1 MKRFLILL
9 LLCFPMILWGQKKTI
24 TQAKDYI
31 KSGKNLN
38 QAEKLL
44 TDLLNDSSSRSNE
57 KLWILLFEAQRKQYE
72 QGNEKL
78 YLKEKYDT
86 TALFLVGKRMFDTL
100 EALDSLDR
108 QPDSHGRVKLKHR
121 ARSAEALNLIR
132 PNLFNGGAFFMKK
145 QDFTRAFDLFDT
157 YINTAS
163 KPMFEQ
169 LHYAQRDKR
178 LPEAG
183 YWASYCG
190 YKLQNPQLTLRH
202 TYLALKDSLHL
213 PYMLQYLAETYK
225 LEQDTARYVQ
235 TLKDGFQSYPKFPF
249 FFPRLVDYYSHN
261 GSYSEAMKTCNEA
274 LKIDSTSTLFRFAK
288 STLLLTMGQ
297 YKECFALS
305 EQLIA
310 EKDTLADAYLNAGL
324 ALFDQA
330 IELDKNRKTG
340 GKKYNQ
346 VHDFFKKA
354 LPYLEKYRALAPDQ
368 KEKWTLPLYTI
379 YLNLNMGKQFD
390 EIDKLMRG
398 LKR

>member
-1 MKRFLILL
+1 MKRFLIPL

-163 KPMFEQ
+163 KPM
-169 LHYAQRDKR
+169 
-178 LPEAG
+178 
-183 YWASYCG
+183 
-190 YKLQNPQLTLRH
+190 
-202 TYLALKDSLHL
+202 
-213 PYMLQYLAETYK
+213 
-225 LEQDTARYVQ
+225 
-235 TLKDGFQSYPKFPF
+235 
-249 FFPRLVDYYSHN
+249 
-261 GSYSEAMKTCNEA
+261 
-274 LKIDSTSTLFRFAK
+274 
-288 STLLLTMGQ
+288 
-297 YKECFALS
+297 
-305 EQLIA
+305 
-310 EKDTLADAYLNAGL
+310 
-324 ALFDQA
+324 
-330 IELDKNRKTG
+330 
-340 GKKYNQ
+340 
-346 VHDFFKKA
+346 
-354 LPYLEKYRALAPDQ
+354 
-368 KEKWTLPLYTI
+368 
-379 YLNLNMGKQFD
+379 
-390 EIDKLMRG
+390 
-398 LKR
+398 